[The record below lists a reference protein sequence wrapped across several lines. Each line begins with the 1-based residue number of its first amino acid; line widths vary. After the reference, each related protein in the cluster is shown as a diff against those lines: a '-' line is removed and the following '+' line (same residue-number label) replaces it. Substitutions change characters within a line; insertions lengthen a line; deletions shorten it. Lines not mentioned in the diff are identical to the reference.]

1 MNKEFKF
8 GANLDYNDID
18 LTAPDKV
25 IEDILSQLP
34 RVTNGVIWGKI
45 LPYSGQVLSYTNV
58 NLLNLTEAFSAVE
71 VDIQKNLGA
80 IGQEIH
86 KFECFLYTPEYEKYK
101 YRVFFVKYEIAKYPV
116 DIILDESVA
125 RSLSDS
131 KAGYIRSC
139 ATREELEN
147 LIYNVFNTRR
157 LLTVMQ
163 ELIRINQAKRNER
176 IGSEATDFDE
186 TETNNDL
193 GENV

>member
-163 ELIRINQAKRNER
+163 ELIRINQAKK
-176 IGSEATDFDE
+176 
-186 TETNNDL
+186 
-193 GENV
+193 